1 MRGRSVFNAC
11 LQNRKDK
18 IIVQYG
24 SFLFDPNPE
33 HWNSDIEIITARC
46 SKSTD
51 TSTHIYFCTI
61 IEHSY
66 MFVSFS
72 LPIQTHVDRLKSD
85 FAIVSSANTVIG
97 FIVAYHISVFNFS
110 RNENSVSNGNSHL
123 S

>member
-1 MRGRSVFNAC
+1 MRVRSVFNAC
-11 LQNRKDK
+11 LPNRKDK

-33 HWNSDIEIITARC
+33 HWNSDTEIITAWC

-51 TSTHIYFCTI
+51 TSTHIYFCII
-61 IEHSY
+61 IEHSN
-66 MFVSFS
+66 MFLSFS
-72 LPIQTHVDRLKSD
+72 LPIQTHIHRWKSG

-97 FIVAYHISVFNFS
+97 FIVAYHISLFNFS
-110 RNENSVSNGNSHL
+110 RNEKSVSNGNSHL